1 MLFLPDFENT
11 ALREVFA
18 LFQML
23 RSSSARVVSHFGF
36 VQKTRRFSARYSVVL
51 FWLRLGPK
59 IEKRGLRGVFRTLGN
74 NVFCDSPLGV
84 FCVFLSLPF
93 SLICSAC
100 SLGGGG
106 VGGGLTDVLFR
117 GQAYAAIIKSTTRGK
132 EHATNETT
140 AGGGRGAG
148 TRSLALLG
156 QPTSGSPSNHHHA
169 NLITKQP
176 SPCKHHH
183 QATITM
189 PSPCKHHHQATI
201 TMNKVTKHTIE
212 NPCQ

>member
-36 VQKTRRFSARYSVVL
+36 AQKTRRFSGRYSVVL

-59 IEKRGLRGVFRTLGN
+59 LEKRGLRGVFLTLGN
-74 NVFCDSPLGV
+74 HVFCDSPLGA

-93 SLICSAC
+93 SVICSAAILRLALFAFFC
-100 SLGGGG
+100 LCRFPSFALLALWGGG
-106 VGGGLTDVLFR
+106 VGGGLNDVLFR
-117 GQAYAAIIKSTTRGK
+117 GQAFAAIIKSTTRGK

-140 AGGGRGAG
+140 AGGGRGRRHTHPPPAEPTYERAKG
-148 TRSLALLG
+148 SGRLG
-156 QPTSGSPSNHHHA
+156 
-169 NLITKQP
+169 
-176 SPCKHHH
+176 
-183 QATITM
+183 
-189 PSPCKHHHQATI
+189 
-201 TMNKVTKHTIE
+201 
-212 NPCQ
+212 